1 MDRDVIGRVVTARI
15 VAGEVMNQA
24 RLAPDGLSGMAALVP
39 PGCRGVS
46 VPRPSDGSGLAVQI
60 GDVVDVL
67 AAEDNGTGD
76 DPSLA
81 AEGAIVIDVDD
92 GAVTLAVRTGE
103 ARGVAAAVGRG
114 VPVLA
119 LAGLTTTP

>member
-1 MDRDVIGRVVTARI
+1 M
-15 VAGEVMNQA
+15 
-24 RLAPDGLSGMAALVP
+24 
-39 PGCRGVS
+39 
-46 VPRPSDGSGLAVQI
+46 
-60 GDVVDVL
+60 
-67 AAEDNGTGD
+67 
-76 DPSLA
+76 
-81 AEGAIVIDVDD
+81 IDVDD